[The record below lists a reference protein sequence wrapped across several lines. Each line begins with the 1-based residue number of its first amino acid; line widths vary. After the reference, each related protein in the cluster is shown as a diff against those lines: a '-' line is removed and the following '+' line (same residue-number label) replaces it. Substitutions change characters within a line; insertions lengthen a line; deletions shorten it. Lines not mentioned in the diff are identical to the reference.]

1 MENDVRFG
9 KAADQPLRPQVI
21 NDGQLFS
28 LRCRK
33 HFESFADPLKPGNP
47 RKVFVHDISGNHPC
61 LKFRFIKEPFDGMK

>member
-9 KAADQPLRPQVI
+9 KAADQPLRAQVM

-33 HFESFADPLKPGNP
+33 HFESFAALEAGKSAESLRP
-47 RKVFVHDISGNHPC
+47 
-61 LKFRFIKEPFDGMK
+61 